1 MQSCFLIIDFRWMC
15 LNLVNYLR
23 KGPPHLFLCFK
34 CFVLDYGVLTST
46 GTTACSL
53 FSCWL
58 LLKPPLCSRYIKC
71 WFFCQA
77 NELFVSHVWQAHGIF
92 GFFCRLRNSHKM
104 VNILDSRSS
113 VQAQALARQFVLTVP
128 LSIFMYKFVLVNLMQ
143 WDNPVGGLVSHLE
156 GNENTSCLWN
166 WRWAPAW

>member
-15 LNLVNYLR
+15 LNLVNYLK
-23 KGPPHLFLCFK
+23 KGPPHLSLCSK

-77 NELFVSHVWQAHGIF
+77 KELFVSLVWHAHGVF
-92 GFFCRLRNSHKM
+92 GFCLADWGTVTKWS
-104 VNILDSRSS
+104 VYPRSS
-113 VQAQALARQFVLTVP
+113 VQVQALARQFALTVP

-143 WDNPVGGLVSHLE
+143 WDNPVGELVSRIE

-166 WRWAPAW
+166 